1 MNAIKRFFISAEAA
15 APYVCGRPCGF
26 KTRGKAESHPQP
38 SAHFKSRRRG
48 RAFICAKAKLIFA
61 PESLGCAKCAGFICA
76 KNLVDKADG
85 KRALALN

>member
-48 RAFICAKAKLIFA
+48 RAFICAK
-61 PESLGCAKCAGFICA
+61 
-76 KNLVDKADG
+76 NLVDKADG